1 MWVVKLGGSL
11 FDSDKLQDCLRVLAG
26 NRPLVIVPGGGPFA
40 DQVRQ
45 AQRRWG
51 FDDSSAHVMAMLA
64 MEQYGRML
72 CAIQPGLVTAVN
84 PTEIAVAL
92 ERGVNP
98 VWMPTAMVTADPEI
112 EQGWDVTSD
121 SLAAWL
127 TRELGAKKLLLVKS
141 LSFDCDSLSVKKLMK
156 QQVID
161 ARFRDYLHKG
171 VFQSWLMGREDSVRI
186 AEVLRG
192 KLEFATRI
200 II

>member
-11 FDSDKLQDCLRVLAG
+11 FDSDKLQDCLRILAG
-26 NRPLVIVPGGGPFA
+26 NHPLVIVPGGGPFA

-51 FDDSSAHVMAMLA
+51 FNDSSAHVMAMLA

-72 CAIQPGLVTAVN
+72 CALQPGLAAAAN
-84 PTEIAVAL
+84 PTEIAAAL
-92 ERGVNP
+92 GRGVNP

-127 TRELGAKKLLLVKS
+127 TRELGVKKLLLVKS
-141 LSFDCDSLSVKKLMK
+141 LSFDCGSLSAKTLLK

-161 ARFRDYLHKG
+161 ARFSDYLRKG
-171 VFQSWLMGREDSVRI
+171 RFQSWLMGREDPIRI